1 MAVQLACREGS
12 ARLEVRGIRAREEW
26 GPQTGKGSPGGRGEG
41 THLKHVF
48 HVLDAGE
55 VEVQRLV
62 ELFRALPS
70 RKGGHTKQDGVLAGR
85 REGGGRGG
93 GASRTQGSRSAGG
106 RVDEGTRTLNISFML
121 VTLDVSNFSSQLNF
135 FAFCR
140 VARERSY
147 EAGWDTGWEAREG
160 GGRGGGASRTQG
172 SRSAGG
178 SGRGHAP

>member
-62 ELFRALPS
+62 ELLRVLPS
-70 RKGGHTKQDGVLAGR
+70 RKEGEVWAGR

-93 GASRTQGSRSAGG
+93 GASGMKGRARLEVRGKGTHSKHVGHACDAGRFEAQLLVECRRALPSCKGSHAKRGEVWAVRRWARWWCKPRAGKGSAGG
-106 RVDEGTRTLNISFML
+106 
-121 VTLDVSNFSSQLNF
+121 
-135 FAFCR
+135 
-140 VARERSY
+140 
-147 EAGWDTGWEAREG
+147 
-160 GGRGGGASRTQG
+160 
-172 SRSAGG
+172 
-178 SGRGHAP
+178 